1 MDIDNFIT
9 RAQLSLDCEPS
20 DENTDLHPE
29 EIPEDCDH
37 FKCALRG
44 RTHEMEFYFT
54 CPPGGGPPRIQD
66 ATRYLGAAAAEYE
79 GCDDMLEWAD
89 EYGFDPGHM
98 HTRGAFDA
106 IARLTRDLWR
116 IVGDDMYDELRR
128 GVEIEQA
135 VDMAWAGFQNY
146 GRN

>member
-1 MDIDNFIT
+1 M
-9 RAQLSLDCEPS
+9 
-20 DENTDLHPE
+20 
-29 EIPEDCDH
+29 
-37 FKCALRG
+37 
-44 RTHEMEFYFT
+44 
-54 CPPGGGPPRIQD
+54 
-66 ATRYLGAAAAEYE
+66 
-79 GCDDMLEWAD
+79 
-89 EYGFDPGHM
+89 
-98 HTRGAFDA
+98 A

>member
-1 MDIDNFIT
+1 MDIDNFIA
-9 RAQLSLDCEPS
+9 RAQLSLTCEPS
-20 DENTDLHPE
+20 EQNTDLHRA

-54 CPPGGGPPRIQD
+54 CPRDGGPPRIED
-66 ATRYLGAAAAEYE
+66 AIRYLGAVAAEFE
-79 GCDDMLEWAD
+79 GCDDMLEWAT
-89 EYGFDPGHM
+89 EYGFDPGNID
-98 HTRGAFDA
+98 TRNAFDA

-116 IVGDDMYDELRR
+116 MTGDDMYHELRR

-135 VDMAWAGFQNY
+135 VDMAWAGFQS
-146 GRN
+146 